1 MTELDT
7 PTPLKYNN
15 GNMFPINFR
24 YMAYVFMIG
33 AVALMIVQST
43 YVLGAVLLI
52 MSIGV
57 VTNQD
62 YVVIL
67 EEDAMIH
74 DYSLYFGFIK
84 IGRKYSTR
92 SYKYVTAMPLIET
105 NRAMANYVQT
115 TSETKSSFTVTFF
128 GTRLQGKKMIAKFNS
143 REEAKEK
150 ASLLA
155 ERLNLKYFDYNP
167 KLVRDVLTGR
177 RNL

>member
-1 MTELDT
+1 MAELDT
-7 PTPLKYNN
+7 PIQLKFNN
-15 GNMFPINFR
+15 GNMFPMNFR

-33 AVALMIVQST
+33 AVAIMILQSA
-43 YVLGAVLLI
+43 YILGAVLLL

-62 YVVIL
+62 YVVIS

-84 IGRKYSTR
+84 IGRKHSTR

-105 NRAMANYVQT
+105 NQAMANYVQT
-115 TSETKSSFTVTFF
+115 TTQSKSSFTVTLF

-150 ASLLA
+150 ATIIA
-155 ERLNLKYFDYNP
+155 DRLNLKYFDYDP
-167 KLVRDVLTGR
+167 KLVRDVLTGKR
-177 RNL
+177 KL